1 MSRNE
6 KKKPNLTLKEKRR
19 QKRESEFEA
28 VIRKRKK

>member
-19 QKRESEFEA
+19 QKRESEFEG
-28 VIRKRKK
+28 IIKKRKK